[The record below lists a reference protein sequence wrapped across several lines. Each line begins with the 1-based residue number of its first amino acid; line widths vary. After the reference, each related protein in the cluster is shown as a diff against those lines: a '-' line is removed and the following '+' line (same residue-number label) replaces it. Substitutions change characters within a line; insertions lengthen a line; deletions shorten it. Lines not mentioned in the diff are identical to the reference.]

1 MLHVGADSAVLDV
14 NGLGLR
20 VLLSPNDVDRF
31 PAPGAQARVYTHL
44 SVNKNDSTPRL
55 FGFTTEEGRE
65 LFLLLTGVAG
75 IGPSTA
81 QAMLSAQPSP
91 GEVAAAIAR
100 GDEKAIKVKGVGAK
114 LTKRVVSELKDKLDG
129 LATRTL
135 SGSFT
140 RPSAAPFGSAAD
152 DAMRAL
158 RSLQFEPDEARR
170 LLDEVLEQSPE
181 ASADELVRAVLVRA

>member
-1 MLHVGADSAVLDV
+1 MIDV
-14 NGLGLR
+14 NGFGLR
-20 VLLSPNDVDRF
+20 VLLSPNDVERL
-31 PAPGAQARVYTHL
+31 PPPGGKARVFTHL
-44 SVNKNDSTPRL
+44 AVNKNDSTPRL
-55 FGFTTEEGRE
+55 YGFTSEEARE

-129 LATRTL
+129 LAARTL
-135 SGSFT
+135 SGGYA
-140 RPSAAPFGSAAD
+140 RPSATPVGSAAD
-152 DAMRAL
+152 DALRAL

-170 LLDEVLEQSPE
+170 LLQEVVEDLPD